1 MFTFKNL
8 AALAMFLFGTTFV
21 WMTAAFSG
29 QSPTPSGGAWT
40 VEGILALGAVAGFTV
55 ASWGMFKGDPWWET
69 MALVSAIVGLVAVIP
84 YGVNVNQMDGG
95 FADPGVQI
103 NLAMHLVGSVIILWL
118 VLVPSAEHWFTAHLH

>member
-29 QSPTPSGGAWT
+29 QDPAPKGGAWT
-40 VEGILALGAVAGFTV
+40 VESVLALAAVAGFTV
-55 ASWGMFKGDPWWET
+55 AAWGLFKGDAWWESV
-69 MALVSAIVGLVAVIP
+69 AIISALAGLVSVIP
-84 YGVNVNQMDGG
+84 YGVNVNQMEGG

-103 NLAMHLVGSVIILWL
+103 NLAMHLVGSVIVLL
-118 VLVPSAEHWFTAHLH
+118 VVLVPSAEHWFTAHLR